1 LIRASIE
8 QLHQMLPV
16 SQARVVEGAH
26 ARNGE
31 RPELFSATVE
41 AWCARGEVPER
52 LVDLAIA

>member
-1 LIRASIE
+1 
-8 QLHQMLPV
+8 MLPV